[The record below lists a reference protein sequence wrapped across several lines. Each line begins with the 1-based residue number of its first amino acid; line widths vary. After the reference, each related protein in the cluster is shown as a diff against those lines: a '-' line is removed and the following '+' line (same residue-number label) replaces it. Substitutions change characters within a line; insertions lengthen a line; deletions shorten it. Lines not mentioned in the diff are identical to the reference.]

1 MASEMLETSRR
12 GFVKRGLG
20 IGLVGGLGGDAMA
33 KALAGYQPT
42 ALSQAEMA
50 SVRALMGR
58 LIPADSEA
66 GGAVE
71 AGAHVYLDRAL
82 AGFHAHY
89 LPVYRT
95 ALAELD
101 LVARADGHAGV
112 AAMPPAALDALI
124 ARMEKGEVAGGKL
137 ADGGKAFFNLIRRHA
152 IEGFLSDPMY
162 GGNQDFLG
170 WKVIGFH
177 GVQVWYPAEAQ
188 ALNGRDDRPQR
199 SIADYGGSPM
209 A

>member
-1 MASEMLETSRR
+1 MASERFDRSRR
-12 GFVKRGLG
+12 GFVKQGLG
-20 IGLVGGLGGDAMA
+20 LGLALAGNSSAMA
-33 KALAGYQPT
+33 KAVAGFQPT
-42 ALSQAEMA
+42 TFSPAELA
-50 SVRALMGR
+50 TVKALMAR
-58 LIPADSEA
+58 LIPADSEQ

-82 AGFHAHY
+82 AGFHAKY
-89 LPVYRT
+89 LPVYRN
-95 ALAELD
+95 ALAALGR
-101 LVARADGHAGV
+101 LGV
-112 AAMPPAALDALI
+112 AAMPAATLDALI
-124 ARMEKGEVAGGKL
+124 TRMEKGEEAGGAL
-137 ADGGKAFFNLIRRHA
+137 AGGGKPFFDLIRRHT

-188 ALNGRDDRPQR
+188 ALNGHDARPQR